1 MTAKRTPRSRIDI
14 ERAAWDI
21 DYYAEIHRSLR
32 GAARDRFE
40 RAVDALWHA
49 RQAQKALTALP

>member
-1 MTAKRTPRSRIDI
+1 MTAKRTPRGRVDI
-14 ERAAWDI
+14 ERAVWDI

-40 RAVDALWHA
+40 RAVDAMWRA
-49 RQAQKALTALP
+49 RHPQKSPTALP